1 MISNENK
8 LLVKY
13 IFPSIECLGFF
24 KEQLF
29 EELKEVVPETL
40 CYSKTNEN
48 NRTRSFNKNECMNLI
63 REFFINNELY
73 KNEVERIYKEKIDEL
88 IDSVLLGYVFL
99 LTYDKN
105 IIEDKNSVC
114 YTEGILLKDFY

>member
-1 MISNENK
+1 MISNENR

-13 IFPSIECLGFF
+13 IFPNVKCLEFF

-63 REFFINNELY
+63 REFFLNNEVY
-73 KNEVERIYKEKIDEL
+73 KNEIEVLYKKQIDC
-88 IDSVLLGYVFL
+88 
-99 LTYDKN
+99 
-105 IIEDKNSVC
+105 IIEDILFAFIFLLNPKINLFEDSYSVC
-114 YTEGILLKDFY
+114 YNPGINISDFV

>member
-13 IFPSIECLGFF
+13 IFSSIECFGFF

-40 CYSKTNEN
+40 CYSKANGN

-99 LTYDKN
+99 LTNGKN
-105 IIEDKNSVC
+105 IIEDNKSVC
-114 YTEGILLKDFY
+114 FVEGFKLSEFI

>member
-1 MISNENK
+1 MISNENR

-13 IFPSIECLGFF
+13 IFPNVKCLEFF

-63 REFFINNELY
+63 REFFINNEVY

-99 LTYDKN
+99 LTNGKN
-105 IIEDKNSVC
+105 IIEDNNSVC
-114 YTEGILLKDFY
+114 FVEGFKLSEFI

>member
-8 LLVKY
+8 MLVKY
-13 IFPSIECLGFF
+13 IFPSIECLEFF

-40 CYSKTNEN
+40 CYSKTNQN
-48 NRTRSFNKNECMNLI
+48 VRTRFFNKNECMNLI
-63 REFFINNELY
+63 REFFINNEVY

-88 IDSVLLGYVFL
+88 IDSILLGYVFL
-99 LTYDKN
+99 LKSGKN
-105 IIEDKNSVC
+105 IIEDNNSVC
-114 YTEGILLKDFY
+114 YTEGVVFKDLT